1 VSELKD
7 ELTKRGL
14 DPNGLKAELMQR
26 LQDAM
31 DEEEFNL
38 GTFSS
43 LPFHSLPFPSP
54 TFSFLLLSLLSCTL
68 ASCSLKLQ
76 RRC

>member
-26 LQDAM
+26 LQDAL

-38 GTFSS
+38 GTYFVFSS
-43 LPFHSLPFPSP
+43 L
-54 TFSFLLLSLLSCTL
+54 TL
-68 ASCSLKLQ
+68 CASKAPEETLIKT
-76 RRC
+76 

>member
-1 VSELKD
+1 MSELKD

-31 DEEEFNL
+31 DEEEFSL
-38 GTFSS
+38 GQYLPPSSTFSRRHLV
-43 LPFHSLPFPSP
+43 LPACPCVFYI
-54 TFSFLLLSLLSCTL
+54 
-68 ASCSLKLQ
+68 
-76 RRC
+76 